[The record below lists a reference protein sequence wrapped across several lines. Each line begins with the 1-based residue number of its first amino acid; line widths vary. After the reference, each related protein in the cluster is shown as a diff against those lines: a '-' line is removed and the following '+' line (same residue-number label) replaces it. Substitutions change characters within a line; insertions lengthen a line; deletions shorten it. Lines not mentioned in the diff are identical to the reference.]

1 MEWWRKARDPVARF
15 GNWVE
20 SNGWWSAEAESEL
33 RSSVRKQVKFYFA
46 SKSNSKYGYNSKF
59 AFSENN
65 ENNPPW
71 RFVRV

>member
-1 MEWWRKARDPVARF
+1 MEWWRKAKDPVARF

-20 SNGWWSAEAESEL
+20 SKGWWSAEADSEL

-46 SKSNSKYGYNSKF
+46 FKSNSKY

-65 ENNPPW
+65 
-71 RFVRV
+71 